1 VPAEPGRP
9 YLNDIEVEPVR
20 GIVFDIQ
27 HYAIYDGPG
36 IRTTVF
42 FKGCP
47 LRCTWCHNPESQRPA
62 PEIGYIRERCQACG
76 SCVAVC
82 PAGALQLT
90 DDGSPSPR
98 PSPTLR
104 KRAGEGGSSA
114 STVEVV
120 RDVRLCKACATCVA
134 ACPNGARELI
144 GREISVADVLDA
156 VVRDKPFYD
165 HSGGGVT
172 LSGGEPTTQRDF
184 LLQLLAALKRAG
196 LHTAL
201 ETCGFFQ
208 DNLVDPLVDLV
219 DVFLYDIK
227 HIDPEAHRRFTGV
240 SSERVLAN
248 FIAILGRAG
257 SRRILPRVPVIP
269 GFNSDL
275 EVLEEITD
283 FLRQAGYSGPVH
295 LMPYN
300 RMARTKYE
308 KVGMGSQYTDMG
320 DLTPSQLQAIVDRIE
335 QRSFPVVCN
344 H

>member
-1 VPAEPGRP
+1 MH
-9 YLNDIEVEPVR
+9 

-42 FKGCP
+42 LKGCP
-47 LRCTWCHNPESQRPA
+47 LRCAWCHNPESQREA
-62 PEIGYIRERCQACG
+62 PEVSYLRERCKACG

-90 DDGSPSPR
+90 DDGV
-98 PSPTLR
+98 L
-104 KRAGEGGSSA
+104 
-114 STVEVV
+114 
-120 RDVRLCKACATCVA
+120 RDVRLCRACATCVE

-144 GREISVADVLDA
+144 GREMSVADVMDA
-156 VVRDKPFYD
+156 VVRDQPFYD

-172 LSGGEPTTQRDF
+172 LSGGEPTVQRYF
-184 LLQLLAALKRAG
+184 LLQLLAALKRAS

-201 ETCGFFQ
+201 ETCGFFH
-208 DNLVDPLVDLV
+208 DNLVDSLVSLVDL
-219 DVFLYDIK
+219 FLYDIK
-227 HIDPEAHRRFTGV
+227 HIDPESHKRFTEV
-240 SSERVLAN
+240 SNERVLTN
-248 FIAILGRAG
+248 FTAILGRVG
-257 SRRILPRVPVIP
+257 SQRVLPRIPVIP
-269 GFNSDL
+269 GFNTGPQALDG
-275 EVLEEITD
+275 ITD

-308 KVGMGSQYTDMG
+308 KVGMRAQYTDMG

>member
-1 VPAEPGRP
+1 MMATNQLSAHPEEAAFPQRPSRRVPAEADRGT
-9 YLNDIEVEPVR
+9 EPVR

-47 LRCTWCHNPESQRPA
+47 LRCAWCHNPESQRPA
-62 PEIGYIRERCQACG
+62 PEVGYVRERCQACG

-90 DDGSPSPR
+90 D
-98 PSPTLR
+98 
-104 KRAGEGGSSA
+104 EG
-114 STVEVV
+114 VR
-120 RDVRLCKACATCVA
+120 RDVKLCKACAMCVE

-144 GREISVADVLDA
+144 GREMSVADVVDG

-165 HSGGGVT
+165 NSGGGVT
-172 LSGGEPTTQRDF
+172 LSGGEPTMQRDF
-184 LLQLLAALKRAG
+184 LLSLLAALKREG
-196 LHTAL
+196 IHTAL

-208 DNLVDPLVDLV
+208 ENLVDSLVAVV

-227 HIDPEAHRRFTGV
+227 HIDLEAHKRFTGV
-240 SSERVLAN
+240 SSERVLNN
-248 FIAILGRAG
+248 FTAILDSVG
-257 SRRILPRVPVIP
+257 SQRILPRVPVIP
-269 GFNSDL
+269 GFNADL
-275 EVLEEITD
+275 QVLDEITD

-308 KVGMGSQYTDMG
+308 KVGMGSKYADMG
-320 DLTPSQLQAIVDRIE
+320 ELAPSRLQAIVDRIE